1 MGVPD
6 CTTPDWEESMAT
18 ALKVVVLALACA
30 AMVSAAGVAV
40 GIDNADLK
48 EAMAEAEDTD
58 SALEWTRKHLKN
70 WGGDFKKILKKMP
83 PLTMKDAGINLAG
96 ARDLMGHSVSASR
109 MASNKELQILAKA
122 ENRLAA
128 AKQDVHEAQTAS
140 SAVRR
145 AQLEDLAEELTHE
158 AVRRLEDT
166 KEVE

>member
-1 MGVPD
+1 MGRPLTVGR
-6 CTTPDWEESMAT
+6 SMAT
-18 ALKVVVLALACA
+18 TLKVVVLALACA
-30 AMVSAAGVAV
+30 AMATAAGVTP
-40 GIDNADLK
+40 GIDNTELK

-58 SALEWTRKHLKN
+58 SALEWTRKHLRT
-70 WGGDFKKILKKMP
+70 WGGVFKKVLKHMP
-83 PLTMKDAGINLAG
+83 PLALKDAGVNLAG
-96 ARDLMGHSVSASR
+96 ARDLMGNKVSNTM
-109 MASNKELQILAKA
+109 MASSKELQILAKA

>member
-1 MGVPD
+1 MGDP
-6 CTTPDWEESMAT
+6 PFADWGRMAT
-18 ALKVVVLALACA
+18 TLKVLVLALAFA
-30 AMVSAAGVAV
+30 AIATAAGVTV

-58 SALEWTRKHLKN
+58 SALEWTLKHL
-70 WGGDFKKILKKMP
+70 P
-83 PLTMKDAGINLAG
+83 PLALKDAGINLAG
-96 ARDLMGHSVSASR
+96 ARDLMGHTVSDSR

>member
-6 CTTPDWEESMAT
+6 INTRLGGSMAT
-18 ALKVVVLALACA
+18 ALKVVVLALAFA
-30 AMVSAAGVAV
+30 AIASAAGVAV

-58 SALEWTRKHLKN
+58 SALEWTRKHLRN

-83 PLTMKDAGINLAG
+83 PLALKDAGINLAG
-96 ARDLMGHSVSASR
+96 ARDLMGHSVSESR